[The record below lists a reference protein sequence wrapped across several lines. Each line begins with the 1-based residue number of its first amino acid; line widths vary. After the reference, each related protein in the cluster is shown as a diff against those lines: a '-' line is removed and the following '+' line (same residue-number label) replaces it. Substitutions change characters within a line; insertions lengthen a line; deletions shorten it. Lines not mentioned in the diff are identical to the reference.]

1 MMSEAI
7 ALTAF
12 RPDHLAGAVQLS
24 QQAGWPHRLEDWQM
38 ALALSEGRAAVSSL
52 DNRVV
57 GTVLMTPYGEDAAT
71 INMVIVD
78 QAARGRGLGR
88 KLMDAVLS
96 LAGDRSLRL
105 IATESG
111 LPLYEKLGFRGDGT
125 VVQHQGHVARSVA
138 APAGV
143 RSARSDDI
151 PAIME
156 LDREAYGADR
166 GQLMSHLANVGSLAV
181 LERAGRASGF
191 AALRR
196 FGRGELIGPVVAA
209 DIDDAKALISH
220 FLSSRVTAFVR
231 VDTDATT
238 GLGPWLADIG
248 LVHVDGG
255 IAMSRPV
262 LAAPKCRTVVT
273 FALANQ
279 AFG

>member
-12 RPDHLAGAVQLS
+12 RADHLAGAAQLS

-38 ALALSEGRAAVSSL
+38 ALALSEGCAAVSSL

-78 QAARGRGLGR
+78 EAARGRGLGR

-111 LPLYEKLGFRGDGT
+111 LPLYEKLGFQGDVA
-125 VVQHQGHVARSVA
+125 VVQHQGRVARSVA

-143 RSARSDDI
+143 RPARIDDI
-151 PAIME
+151 PAIMD
-156 LDREAYGADR
+156 LDREAFGADR
-166 GQLMSHLANVGSLAV
+166 GRLMSHLANVGSLAV

-191 AALRR
+191 SALRR
-196 FGRGELIGPVVAA
+196 FGRGEMIGPVVAA
-209 DIDDAKALISH
+209 DIDDAKALMSH
-220 FLSSRVTAFVR
+220 FLSSRANAFVR

-255 IAMSRPV
+255 IAMSRPA
-262 LAAPKCRTVVT
+262 LAAPNYRSIVT